1 MALGV
6 CPDARCSAAGIAR
19 QIGNGGGIHGT
30 LAFSLLFLS
39 LGHIGM
45 VAYHTIKGESVLPC
59 SCLSRLLQNMS
70 LKDGYFCLLFYLFL
84 IKFFKCLS
92 FEMRL

>member
-1 MALGV
+1 MGV
-6 CPDARCSAAGIAR
+6 CPDARCSAAGISR

-45 VAYHTIKGESVLPC
+45 VAYHHIKGESVLP
-59 SCLSRLLQNMS
+59 
-70 LKDGYFCLLFYLFL
+70 LFL
-84 IKFFKCLS
+84 LI
-92 FEMRL
+92 

>member
-1 MALGV
+1 MKFKQFILDWALGV

-45 VAYHTIKGESVLPC
+45 VAYHHIKGESVLP
-59 SCLSRLLQNMS
+59 
-70 LKDGYFCLLFYLFL
+70 LFL
-84 IKFFKCLS
+84 LI
-92 FEMRL
+92 

>member
-1 MALGV
+1 M
-6 CPDARCSAAGIAR
+6 PDARCSAAGIAR

-45 VAYHTIKGESVLPC
+45 VAYHHIKGESVLP
-59 SCLSRLLQNMS
+59 
-70 LKDGYFCLLFYLFL
+70 LFL
-84 IKFFKCLS
+84 LI
-92 FEMRL
+92 